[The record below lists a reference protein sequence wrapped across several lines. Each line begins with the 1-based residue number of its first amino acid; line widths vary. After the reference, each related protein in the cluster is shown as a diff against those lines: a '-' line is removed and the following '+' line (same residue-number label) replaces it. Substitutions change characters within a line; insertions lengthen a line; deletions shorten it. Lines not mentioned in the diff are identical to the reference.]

1 MHRLAVLLPLLAA
14 GCAPAAPPVAFDT
27 AGGDAWTF
35 DKRIEASVA
44 PEACARVSFVSPVG
58 SAEAEPR
65 GNRVVAWVP
74 LAPGANV
81 VEAVCQDDNSHGPA
95 AQQSWDVRLA
105 DGPKAWV
112 RTVATGSGMALDAGA
127 TRLAPVRPAPL
138 VRFRWRAREANPA
151 PLEGLPAEG
160 ERITLPAPA
169 VDGEY
174 YVTLQVTDML
184 GRSDESTAMF
194 RVRDGRA
201 EEVDLARDNP
211 AWVDRAVV
219 YGVVPFFFGPRGFA
233 DVTDRIDELAE
244 LGVTTLW
251 LSPITA
257 APPEDFGYAV
267 TDHFA
272 LRRRFGS
279 EADLRRLI
287 AMAHDA
293 GLRVIMDF
301 IPNHVSAEHPYY
313 RDAEARGEASAYY
326 GFFERRS
333 EGQAA
338 FYFDWPHLINLDFDD
353 PEVQRMMIEAFTY
366 WVKAYDVDGFRVDV
380 AWGPRERAPEFWPRW
395 RAELKRI
402 KPDLFLL
409 AEAPA
414 RDPYYFLHGFE
425 AAYDW
430 TETLGEWAW
439 RAAFDDRPHTARRLR
454 RAIGNE
460 GTGLHPDALVLRF
473 LNNNDT
479 GARFIT
485 RYGLPRTRVAAA
497 MLLTLPGIPALYT
510 GDEVGAAFQPY
521 DEGPPVDWADRS
533 GLTQWYDRL
542 IALRQSE
549 PALRSREIELL
560 DLQPADRL
568 LAYLRPADPPE
579 VAVLVLLNY
588 GETPLNVS
596 LPSKV
601 ARIVAPG
608 GRARDLLAGD
618 SLAVQEDSAIAL
630 PGHGV
635 RILQVQ

>member
-1 MHRLAVLLPLLAA
+1 MLLSLLVAA
-14 GCAPAAPPVAFDT
+14 CAPAAPPVLLDT

-35 DKRIEASVA
+35 EKRVAATVA
-44 PEACARVSFVSPVG
+44 PGACEQVSFASAVG
-58 SAEAEPR
+58 IVQAEPR
-65 GNRVVAWVP
+65 EGRVAARVP
-74 LAPGANV
+74 LAPGPNV
-81 VEAVCQDDNSHGPA
+81 VEAVCQGDGSRGAPA
-95 AQQSWDVRLA
+95 RQSWNVRLA
-105 DGPKAWV
+105 DAPKAWV
-112 RTVATGSGMALDAGA
+112 RTVASGSGVALDAGG

-138 VRFRWRAREANPA
+138 VAYHWRARAGNPA
-151 PLEGLPAEG
+151 PLRGLPAEG
-160 ERITLPAPA
+160 ERIALPAPP

-174 YVTLQVTDML
+174 YITLRVTDAL
-184 GRSDESTAMF
+184 GRSDESTAVF

-211 AWVDRAVV
+211 GWVDRAVV
-219 YGVVPFFFGPRGFA
+219 YGVVPFFFGPNGFD
-233 DVTDRIDELAE
+233 DVTSRVDELAD

-272 LRRRFGS
+272 LRTRFGS
-279 EADLRRLI
+279 EADLRELI
-287 AMAHDA
+287 AAAHDA
-293 GLRVIMDF
+293 GLRVIIDF
-301 IPNHVSAEHPYY
+301 IPNHVSAEHAYY
-313 RDAEARGEASAYY
+313 QDAEARGPASAYY
-326 GFFERRS
+326 DFFERA
-333 EGQAA
+333 EGGEAA

-353 PEVQRMMIEAFTY
+353 PEVQRMVIEAFAH
-366 WVKAYDVDGFRVDV
+366 WVKTYDVDGFRVDV

-402 KPDLFLL
+402 EPDLFLL

-414 RDPYYFLHGFE
+414 RDPYYFLHGFD

-439 RAAFDDRPHTARRLR
+439 RAAFDDRAHTARRLR
-454 RAIGNE
+454 AAIGSD
-460 GTGLHPDALVLRF
+460 GAGLHPDALVLRF

-479 GARFIT
+479 GARFVT

-521 DEGPPVDWADRS
+521 DEGPPVEWVDRY

-542 IALRQSE
+542 IALRQAQ

-560 DLQPADRL
+560 DLAPADRL
-568 LAYLRPADPPE
+568 LAYLRPADRPE
-579 VAVLVLLNY
+579 DAVLVLLNY
-588 GETPLNVS
+588 GETPLEVV
-596 LPSKV
+596 LPREV
-601 ARIVAPG
+601 ARSVAPG

-618 SLAVQEDSAIAL
+618 ILAVQENSPIPL
-630 PGHGV
+630 PGYGV
-635 RILQVQ
+635 RILQAD